1 MTSPIRATAT
11 RSTAIVTV
19 LAWLAAMLDG
29 FDLVVLG
36 ATLPSMLEDPHWE
49 LTAVHG
55 TQISTAG
62 LIGMMIGAMVIGVL
76 TDRFGR
82 KKILAVSVFLFSVL
96 TLPLAFDLEV
106 FWFILFRF
114 LAGLGLGGAL
124 PTAISMVTEF
134 RSRDKAGSSST
145 LLMTGYHVGAV
156 LTALLAIWVIDAFG
170 WQAMFL
176 IGAIPGV
183 ILAPLMLAFM
193 PESPQ
198 YLRVSG
204 QGERA
209 REIAEQYGLE
219 LDDALDRQANQE
231 VEDKSSLAALFTS
244 NYRRNTLVIW
254 ATSFMGLLLVY
265 GMNTWLPQ
273 IMRQADY
280 DLGNSLGFLL
290 VLNVGA
296 VVGLLIAGTLADR
309 WTPRSVAL
317 FWFVASAV
325 FLALLAVRLPLV
337 GIYVIV
343 FVTGVFVFSS
353 QVLVYAFVGA
363 NHPSSMR
370 ATAMGFS
377 AGVGRI
383 GAISGPLLGGILV
396 SANLAYPWG
405 FFAFAGVGLLG
416 ALIFS
421 ISRNQQPRGAIVTSE
436 PRAKGIDHE
445 ANPHVQ

>member
-1 MTSPIRATAT
+1 MTTSAHATAT

-36 ATLPSMLEDPHWE
+36 AALPSMLEDPTWE
-49 LTAVHG
+49 LTAAHG

-62 LIGMMIGAMVIGVL
+62 LIGMMIGAMAIGIL

-82 KKILAVSVFLFSVL
+82 KKVLAASVFLFSVL
-96 TLPLAFDLEV
+96 TLPLAFDIEV
-106 FWFILFRF
+106 FWFIVFRF

-156 LTALLAIWVIDAFG
+156 LTALLAIWVIDLWG
-170 WQAMFL
+170 WQSLFL
-176 IGAIPGV
+176 IGAIPGI
-183 ILAPLMLAFM
+183 ILAPIMLAIM

-204 QGERA
+204 QEERA
-209 REIAEQYGLE
+209 GEVAAQYGLV
-219 LDDALDRQANQE
+219 LDDALDQRE
-231 VEDKSSLAALFTS
+231 DTKVEGKSSLGALFTP

-254 ATSFMGLLLVY
+254 GTSFMGLLLVY

-296 VVGLLIAGTLADR
+296 VVGLLIAGSLADR
-309 WTPRSVAL
+309 WTPRTVAL

-325 FLALLAVRLPLV
+325 FLALLAVRLPLI
-337 GIYVIV
+337 GIYLIV
-343 FVTGVFVFSS
+343 FLTGVFVFSS

-421 ISRNQQPRGAIVTSE
+421 RSHNQKARGAVITQE
-436 PRAKGIDHE
+436 PVGRFSR
-445 ANPHVQ
+445 

>member
-1 MTSPIRATAT
+1 MSTPTRPVAT

-36 ATLPSMLEDPHWE
+36 AVLPSMLEDPDWE
-49 LTAVHG
+49 LTAAQG

-62 LIGMMIGAMVIGVL
+62 LLGMMIGAMAIGIL

-82 KKILAVSVFLFSVL
+82 KKILAASVFLFSLL
-96 TLPLAFDLEV
+96 TLPMAFELSV
-106 FWFILFRF
+106 FWFIAFRF

-156 LTALLAIWVIDAFG
+156 LTALLAIWVIEAWG
-170 WQAMFL
+170 WHAMFL
-176 IGAIPGV
+176 IGAIPGLILGPV
-183 ILAPLMLAFM
+183 ILVFM

-198 YLRVSG
+198 YLRVTG
-204 QGERA
+204 QEERA
-209 REIAEQYGLE
+209 REVADRYGLE
-219 LDDALDRQANQE
+219 LADSLDRATSE
-231 VEDKSSLAALFTS
+231 ETEEKSSLAALFTR
-244 NYRRNTLVIW
+244 NYRRNTLAIW
-254 ATSFMGLLLVY
+254 GTSFMGLLLVY
-265 GMNTWLPQ
+265 GMNTWLPE

-296 VVGLLIAGTLADR
+296 VVGLLIAGNLADR

-317 FWFVASAV
+317 IWFVASAV

-337 GIYVIV
+337 GIYVII

-363 NHPSSMR
+363 NHPSAMR

-377 AGVGRI
+377 AGIGRL
-383 GAISGPLLGGILV
+383 GAISGPLLGG
-396 SANLAYPWG
+396 APWS
-405 FFAFAGVGLLG
+405 L
-416 ALIFS
+416 
-421 ISRNQQPRGAIVTSE
+421 
-436 PRAKGIDHE
+436 
-445 ANPHVQ
+445 